1 MPHPAALTTPGPT
14 RRVSALLVLSG
25 SPQRASAPGIA
36 IPFLQAAE
44 PAQTGAADGQRQ
56 CEPRSRI
63 PRSSAHGVRRS
74 PLASVFHA
82 KPPPS
87 GGISGPHATARSER
101 TKALVCTS
109 GGSGLRLRASAT
121 PPLRASSRAD
131 RAASALRR
139 HVSIRRHGIDTRRG
153 IPLPSCGK
161 HRGCLDSRLQHVLR
175 ETQCGSPLAV
185 RPSIRMTWSMPPPA
199 GSSREVTRSGVQQR
213 P

>member
-1 MPHPAALTTPGPT
+1 M
-14 RRVSALLVLSG
+14 SALLVLSG

-87 GGISGPHATARSER
+87 GDISGPHATARSER
-101 TKALVCTS
+101 AKALVCTS
-109 GGSGLRLRASAT
+109 GASGLRLRASAT
-121 PPLRASSRAD
+121 PPLRASRRAD
-131 RAASALRR
+131 RAVSALRLHMWNR
-139 HVSIRRHGIDTRRG
+139 PHEIDTRRG

-161 HRGCLDSRLQHVLR
+161 HMGRLDNRLQHVSR
-175 ETQCGSPLAV
+175 ETQCGPPPAV
-185 RPSIRMTWSMPPPA
+185 RPSIGMTWSMPPPA
-199 GSSREVTRSGVQQR
+199 ALSREGTRSGAQQR
-213 P
+213 R